1 MIKRILL
8 FLVSLLVLSRLSP
21 PLVAAEKNQAATKF
35 EIIRDKET
43 ASRGKLVITVGGKDK
58 KIADVAIEAWLIN
71 DGKEVVFSGPD
82 GAGGFENEGQSLR
95 LHDVATGKMR
105 KILSEY
111 VSIDALLE
119 VKLGPGETALLL
131 KMSDGGAGA
140 SYFAVVDPKRG
151 EVFRL
156 SSAELIEIK
165 DNRITLAIYDDND
178 WFAINEERGWGET
191 RKTVLLKPPKVAP
204 VKMESH
210 DLKVILKGK
219 VIQNKPTNL

>member
-8 FLVSLLVLSRLSP
+8 FLLVLNGLFPSLG
-21 PLVAAEKNQAATKF
+21 AAEKNESVTKF
-35 EIIRDKET
+35 EIVRDKET
-43 ASRGKLVITVGGKDK
+43 ASRGRLVIMVGGKER
-58 KIADVAIEAWLIN
+58 KIADEAIEAWSIN
-71 DGKEVVFSGPD
+71 DGKGIVYSGPD

-95 LHDVATGKMR
+95 LYDVATGKTR

-111 VSIDALLE
+111 VSVDALME

-151 EVFRL
+151 EVFRRP
-156 SSAELIEIK
+156 SAELTELK
-165 DNRITLAIYDDND
+165 GNTITLAIYDDND
-178 WFAINEERGWGET
+178 WFAIKEERGWGEAP
-191 RKTVLLKPPKVAP
+191 KTVLLKPPKIAP
-204 VKMESH
+204 LKTESH
-210 DLKVILKGK
+210 DLKVILKSK

>member
-1 MIKRILL
+1 MKRFL
-8 FLVSLLVLSRLSP
+8 FFLISLLAVNELLPS
-21 PLVAAEKNQAATKF
+21 VVDAQKNESATKF

-43 ASRGKLVITVGGKDK
+43 ASRGRLVIAVGGKEK
-58 KIADVAIEAWLIN
+58 KIADVAIDAWLIN
-71 DGKEVVFSGPD
+71 DGKGIVYSGPD

-95 LHDVATGKMR
+95 LYDVATGKTR

-111 VSIDALLE
+111 VSVDALME

-151 EVFRL
+151 EVFRRP
-156 SSAELIEIK
+156 SAELTELK
-165 DNRITLAIYDDND
+165 GNSITLAIYDDND
-178 WFAINEERGWGET
+178 WFAINEERGWGEA

-204 VKMESH
+204 LKTESY
-210 DLKVILKGK
+210 DLKVILKNK
-219 VIQNKPTNL
+219 AIKNKPTN